1 MYWQSVGFQKII
13 IQKLLIFLCKIWGIF
28 CAIICNWK
36 FFLLLVKIA
45 ENVVIW
51 TLWIADYAEGVAT
64 FSPTAQIL
72 GAVFMPLPQQRL
84 AFLYLIS
91 TYIYLLIKLGAVIA
105 PVKVSSNDLGCE
117 VSSLVIEGSFR
128 WLSNELVKGLGG
140 ARSHSAGWPV
150 NTTS

>member
-1 MYWQSVGFQKII
+1 M
-13 IQKLLIFLCKIWGIF
+13 CKIYGILR
-28 CAIICNWK
+28 AIICLNWK

-128 WLSNELVKGLGG
+128 
-140 ARSHSAGWPV
+140 
-150 NTTS
+150 